1 MNNSDPLHQ
10 WFTERSAW
18 LQEAARRILSNGELT
33 EADLSDCLNLCKNEA
48 GIDLSPVQ
56 IPTTQ
61 KLPASAL
68 APSAASSQTLHIERI
83 KDVAGVNAISTDKPL
98 EFNSTSLSIVY
109 GDNGAGKSGYIRLLK
124 QACGARMVSDIV
136 SNVFEAKKKPASA
149 TIDFVAN
156 GAQVSASFSAAQGKV
171 EALNG
176 VEVFD
181 SHCASVYVND
191 QNEVA
196 FEPPILSLFTDL
208 VGVADR
214 ISGNLETEIT
224 AMPSSKPA
232 LPPEF
237 AETPQGKWYSQISH
251 KTSDADLEKV
261 NTWTNEQQS
270 ELESLGK
277 QLAIKD
283 PEKEAKTLRAEA
295 VKLTEFSSRLSTI
308 LAAVSVESAKS
319 HKDLLFDAKTKT
331 EASELAA
338 KNAFSAAPLDGV
350 GSAVWNELWS
360 SARKYSTE
368 AAYTDSEFPN
378 VTDDSRCVLC
388 QQELSEEAKSR
399 LTSFEDYVKGDL
411 KAAADKALEKAKAS
425 TAALKKLKTADLI
438 VQDGTAAGIRDE
450 EEQKLLATWAE
461 AVALR
466 IEKLVENPEVEP
478 LPLLPAQ
485 NEIAFIKTRIDALE
499 ESAKKFEVQV
509 DKEKR
514 AEVQTKEL
522 RLRAR
527 KWLYEQRAAIAA
539 EVKRSERINLL
550 KKAKSLANTRG
561 LSTKKDELAETAI
574 SEAFIKRFNSEIKAL
589 SAHRVPVKLEKTRTN
604 KGRVWHQIKID
615 GASPDVAAADV
626 LSDGEYRA
634 VSVAAFFADADSR
647 TTTAPLVFDD
657 PVSSLDQGYE
667 VAIARRIVEKSKT
680 QQVIVFTHRLS
691 LLSLLES
698 LAKEEGVDSAINA
711 IGPVGKKR
719 GVPRDAPMFT
729 QKTKAVLNTLC
740 NQRMDAARKRLKE
753 EGWDGYEIEANAICR
768 DARATLE
775 RIVELD
781 LVAEVVRRFH
791 PEIQT
796 KNKLAKLAKI
806 EIGDCEFIDGMMSY
820 FSKFIH
826 SQSVETP
833 APPPPEDE
841 LQEALNQIKNWRD
854 TYDARPIPTAP
865 TP

>member
-1 MNNSDPLHQ
+1 MSTPDPLHQ
-10 WFTERSAW
+10 WFSERPPW
-18 LQEAARRILSNGELT
+18 IQEAARRILTNGELT
-33 EADLSDCLNLCKNEA
+33 EDDLLDCLNLCKNEA

-56 IPTTQ
+56 IPPTQ
-61 KLPASAL
+61 ELHASAL
-68 APSAASSQTLHIERI
+68 APTAASSHTLHIERI
-83 KDVAGVNAISTDKPL
+83 RDVAGVNAISTDKPL
-98 EFNSTSLSIVY
+98 EFNSPSLSIIY

-136 SNVFEAKKKPASA
+136 PNVFADNKKPASA

-156 GAQVSASFSAAQGKV
+156 GKQVSASFSAAQGKV
-171 EALNG
+171 ENLSG

-181 SHCASVYVND
+181 AHCASVYVND

-214 ISGNLETEIT
+214 ISRDVEAEIK
-224 AMPSSKPA
+224 ALPSSNPA
-232 LPPEF
+232 LPAEY

-251 KTSDADLEKV
+251 KTSNTDLKKV
-261 NTWTNEQQS
+261 HTWTKEKQS

-277 QLAIKD
+277 QLAVKD

-295 VKLTEFSSRLSTI
+295 VKLTKFNSRLSAI
-308 LAAVSVESAKS
+308 VAAVSVEAANT
-319 HKDLLFDAKTKT
+319 HKDLVADAKTKT
-331 EASELAA
+331 EAAELAA

-360 SARKYSTE
+360 SARKYSAE
-368 AAYTDSEFPN
+368 AAYKDSEFPN
-378 VTDDSRCVLC
+378 VSDDARCILC
-388 QQELSEEAKSR
+388 QQELSEEAKTR

-411 KAAADKALEKAKAS
+411 KAAADKALRKAKALT
-425 TAALKKLKTADLI
+425 TALTELKTAALI

-450 EEQKLLATWAE
+450 DEQKLLGTWAK

-466 IEKLVENPEVEP
+466 IQALADKPEQEP
-478 LPLLPAQ
+478 LPALP
-485 NEIAFIKTRIDALE
+485 NKDDIAFIKTRIDALE
-499 ESAKKFEVQV
+499 ESAKKFDAQV

-514 AEVQTKEL
+514 AELQTKEL
-522 RLRAR
+522 RLRAI
-527 KWLYEQRAAIAA
+527 KWLYEQRAAISA
-539 EVKRSERINLL
+539 EVTRSEKIRLL

-589 SAHRVPVKLEKTRTN
+589 AAHRVPAKLEKTRTN

-698 LAKEEGVDSAINA
+698 LAKDEGVASAINA
-711 IGPVGKKR
+711 IGPAGKKR

-775 RIVELD
+775 RMVELD

-796 KNKLAKLAKI
+796 KNKLTKLAKI
-806 EIGDCEFIDGMMSY
+806 EIGDCEFIDEMMSY

-841 LQEALNQIKNWRD
+841 LQEALNQIKKWRD
-854 TYDARPIPTAP
+854 TYDARPIPTASNP
-865 TP
+865 

>member
-1 MNNSDPLHQ
+1 MSNSDPLHQ
-10 WFTERSAW
+10 WFTERSVW
-18 LQEAARRILSNGELT
+18 LQEAARRILTIGDLT

-48 GIDLSPVQ
+48 GIDLAPIQ

-68 APSAASSQTLHIERI
+68 ASSAASSQTLHIERI
-83 KDVAGVNAISTDKPL
+83 RDVAGVNAISTDKPL
-98 EFNSTSLSIVY
+98 EFNSPSLSIVY

-136 SNVFEAKKKPASA
+136 SNVFEDKKKPASA
-149 TIDFVAN
+149 TIDFVVN
-156 GAQVSASFSAAQGKV
+156 GAQVSAIFSATQGRI
-171 EALNG
+171 EDLSG

-181 SHCASVYVND
+181 AHCASVYVND

-208 VGVADR
+208 AGVADR
-214 ISGNLETEIT
+214 ISRDIEREIT
-224 AMPSSKPA
+224 ALPSSKPA
-232 LPPEF
+232 LPAEF

-261 NTWTNEQQS
+261 NTWTEEQQS

-277 QLAIKD
+277 QLAVKD

-295 VKLTEFSSRLSTI
+295 VKLTGFSSRLSALVT
-308 LAAVSVESAKS
+308 AVSVEAAKS
-319 HKDLLFDAKTKT
+319 HKDLLADAKTKT

-360 SARKYSTE
+360 SARKYSKE
-368 AAYTDSEFPN
+368 AAYKESEFPN
-378 VTDDSRCVLC
+378 VTDEARCVLC
-388 QQELSEEAKSR
+388 QQELSEEAKTR

-425 TAALKKLKTADLI
+425 TAVLKELKTAELI

-450 EEQKLLATWAE
+450 AEQKMLGTWAE

-466 IEKLVENPEVEP
+466 IQKLVEKPEVEP
-478 LPLLPAQ
+478 LPLLPA
-485 NEIAFIKTRIDALE
+485 EDDVAFIKTRIDALE
-499 ESAKKFEVQV
+499 ESAKGFDAQV

-539 EVKRSERINLL
+539 EVKQSEKIRLL

-574 SEAFIKRFNSEIKAL
+574 SEAFIKRFNFEIEAL
-589 SAHRVPVKLEKTRTN
+589 AAHRVPVKLEKTRTN

-615 GASPDVAAADV
+615 GAGSDVAAADI
-626 LSDGEYRA
+626 LSDGEFRA
-634 VSVAAFFADADSR
+634 VSLAAFFADADSR
-647 TTTAPLVFDD
+647 DSAAPLIFDD
-657 PVSSLDQGYE
+657 PISSLDQGYE
-667 VAIARRIVEKSKT
+667 KAIARRIVLKAKS

-698 LAKEEGVDSAINA
+698 YAKEGGVTIAISG
-711 IGPVGKKR
+711 IGPEGKKR
-719 GVPRDAPMFT
+719 GVPRDAPMFS
-729 QKTKAVLNTLC
+729 QKTKSVLNTLC
-740 NQRMDAARKRLKE
+740 DQRMTAAKKRLDK

-768 DARATLE
+768 DARAALE
-775 RIVELD
+775 RIVEKD
-781 LVAEVVRRFH
+781 LIAEVVRRNN
-791 PEIQT
+791 PEVQT
-796 KNKLAKLAKI
+796 KGRLEQLAKVEAS
-806 EIGDCEFIDGMMSY
+806 DCAFVEEMMSY
-820 FSKFIH
+820 FSQFIH
-826 SQSVETP
+826 SQSDETP
-833 APPPPEDE
+833 ISPPDAEE
-841 LQEALNQIKNWRD
+841 LQDTLNKIRDWRND
-854 TYDARPIPTAP
+854 FEARPLPTVP
-865 TP
+865 K

>member
-1 MNNSDPLHQ
+1 MSTPDPLYQ
-10 WFTERSAW
+10 WFAQRSAW
-18 LQEAARRILSNGELT
+18 LQEAARRILTNGELT
-33 EADLSDCLNLCKNEA
+33 EADFSDCLNLCKNEA
-48 GIDLSPVQ
+48 GIDISPVQ
-56 IPTTQ
+56 IPTSQ
-61 KLPASAL
+61 KLPTSAL
-68 APSAASSQTLHIERI
+68 APSAASSQSLHIERI

-98 EFNSTSLSIVY
+98 EFNSPSLSIVY

-124 QACGARMVSDIV
+124 QACGARKVSDIV
-136 SNVFEAKKKPASA
+136 SNVFEDKKKPASA
-149 TIDFVAN
+149 TIDFVVN
-156 GAQVSASFSAAQGKV
+156 GAQMSASFSAEQGKV
-171 EALNG
+171 EDLSG

-181 SHCASVYVND
+181 AHCASVYVND

-196 FEPPILSLFTDL
+196 FEPPILSLFTNL

-214 ISGNLETEIT
+214 ISQDLDIEI
-224 AMPSSKPA
+224 AALPSSKPA
-232 LPPEF
+232 LSPEF

-261 NTWTNEQQS
+261 NTWTKEQQS

-277 QLAIKD
+277 QLAVKD

-295 VKLTEFSSRLSTI
+295 VKLSEFNSRLSAI
-308 LAAVSVESAKS
+308 LAAVNVEAAKS
-319 HKDLLFDAKTKT
+319 HKDLVADAKTKT
-331 EASELAA
+331 KASELAA
-338 KNAFSAAPLDGV
+338 KNAFSGAPLDGV

-368 AAYTDSEFPN
+368 AAYPESEFPI
-378 VTDDSRCVLC
+378 VTDDARCVLC
-388 QQELSEEAKSR
+388 QQELSEDAKTR

-425 TAALKKLKTADLI
+425 TAALIELKTADLI
-438 VQDGTAAGIRDE
+438 VQDGSAAGIRDE
-450 EEQKLLATWAE
+450 EEQNLLSTWAQ
-461 AVALR
+461 ALALR
-466 IEKLVENPEVEP
+466 IEKLVEKPEVEP
-478 LPLLPAQ
+478 LPSLPAQ
-485 NEIAFIKTRIDALE
+485 NDIAFIKTRIDDLE
-499 ESAKKFEVQV
+499 EAAKKFDAQV

-527 KWLYEQRAAIAA
+527 KWLYEQRSAIGA
-539 EVKRSERINLL
+539 EVKRSEKIRLI
-550 KKAKSLANTRG
+550 KKAKSLANTRV
-561 LSTKKDELAETAI
+561 LTTKKDELAETAI
-574 SEAFIKRFNSEIKAL
+574 SEAFIKRFNYEIKELA
-589 SAHRVPVKLEKTRTN
+589 AHRVPVKLEKTRTN

-615 GASPDVAAADV
+615 GASSDVAAADV

-657 PVSSLDQGYE
+657 PVSSLDQRYE

-698 LAKEEGVDSAINA
+698 LAKEEGVASAINA
-711 IGPVGKKR
+711 IGPEGKKR

-753 EGWDGYEIEANAICR
+753 EGWDGYEIEAKAICR

-775 RIVELD
+775 RMVELD

-806 EIGDCEFIDGMMSY
+806 EIGDCEFIDEMMSY

-854 TYDARPIPTAP
+854 IYDARPIPSLCT
-865 TP
+865 